1 MTSPNEIIEEID
13 NRLPEAL
20 TLTVGRLVDNRIEAR
35 HLTLGVAAEEGF
47 REQCY
52 LARDHIREGNAAS
65 YTASAELGKGEFFV
79 IDDDETL
86 GELGEFR
93 RPADNTGAVRQI
105 SASELD
111 LTVKFYT
118 VAVGDESSRILFV
131 CSANPQLSYKPGRFW
146 AIAQERLTRIEGPV
160 FAFSA
165 DFDFVLGPDWAVVLD
180 QTRFERLFRQIG
192 LVEEHVSTWIK
203 GITDHLPMSETSIAS
218 LQAVALR
225 DSRTWRRLRDI
236 QRRGHLADVTL
247 DQVAGYAG
255 AVGLNPEKVVV
266 GGKLVFDPAER
277 FGFLHLLNEDLYK
290 GPLTGEAFESQRKS
304 AMI

>member
-1 MTSPNEIIEEID
+1 MTSPNEIIDEID

-52 LARDHIREGNAAS
+52 LALDHIREGNAAS
-65 YTASAELGKGEFFV
+65 YMASAELTRGEFFV

-86 GELGEFR
+86 DELGEFR
-93 RPADNTGAVRQI
+93 RSADNMGAVPQI
-105 SASELD
+105 SANELD

-118 VAVGDESSRILFV
+118 VAVGDESSRVLFV
-131 CSANPQLSYKPGRFW
+131 CSSNPQLSHKPGRFW
-146 AIAQERLTRIEGPV
+146 AIARERLTRIEGPV

-180 QTRFERLFRQIG
+180 QMRFERLFRQIG

-203 GITDHLPMSETSIAS
+203 GITDHLPMSETSIDS
-218 LQAVALR
+218 LRAVALR

-255 AVGLNPEKVVV
+255 AIGLDPEKVVV
-266 GGKLVFDPAER
+266 GGKLVFDPAAR
-277 FGFLHLLNEDLYK
+277 FGFLHLLNEDLYN